1 MGERALK
8 SQEQYHAV
16 VFDLLTALLD
26 SWSLWNKVAGAESV
40 GMDWRTRYLQLTYQ
54 AGSYRSYEDIIKEAA
69 QEVGL
74 ISGHAEALIRRWGE
88 LEPWP
93 EAREVMRVLLE
104 KVPVA
109 VATNSSHSLADIA
122 VAALGVSIPVVVTA
136 EEAGYYKPHPSP
148 YRIALDRLQLAS
160 TSVLF
165 VAGSAADVPG
175 ASAVGMS
182 VFWHNRR
189 RLVLDDAQV
198 QPQYVSDSL
207 WPILDLV

>member
-1 MGERALK
+1 MK
-8 SQEQYHAV
+8 SQEQYQAV

-26 SWSLWNKVAGAESV
+26 SWSLWNEVAGAESV

-74 ISGHAEALIRRWGE
+74 TSGHAEALIRRWGE

-182 VFWHNRR
+182 VFWHNRS

>member
-1 MGERALK
+1 MSEEKYQG
-8 SQEQYHAV
+8 V
-16 VFDLLTALLD
+16 MFDLLTALLD
-26 SWSLWNKVAGAESV
+26 SWSLWNEVAGAESL
-40 GMDWRTRYLQLTYQ
+40 GLDWRTRYLQLTYQ
-54 AGSYRSYEDIIKEAA
+54 AGSYRSYEGIIKEAA

-74 ISGHAEALIRRWGE
+74 TSGHTDVLIRRWGE

-93 EAREVMRVLLE
+93 ETRDVMRALLK

-109 VATNSSHSLADIA
+109 VATNASHALADIA

-136 EEAGYYKPHPSP
+136 EKAGYYKPHPSP
-148 YRIALDRLQLAS
+148 YRIALDRLQLAP
-160 TSVLF
+160 TAVLF

-189 RLVLDDAQV
+189 RLILDDTQV